1 VSPELTHDEIEDLL
15 GAYALNAVEGSE
27 RAQVERHLERCPRCR
42 AEVADHREVAALLA
56 NGGADAPEGV
66 WQRITDALEE
76 SPPPMRLDLA
86 APGPAPVT
94 APVTDLAAGRRA
106 REERRAAGSLAARV
120 AVMVGAAAAVVIGF
134 LGVQVVRQERLLDDM
149 RATLNEDASLRAANL
164 ALADPDGARAR
175 LESPDGSLAAT
186 AVVLPN
192 GTGYLLAHD
201 LPALDENR
209 TYQLWG
215 AADDVVISLGVL
227 GSNPDDVVPFQA
239 SGPVELL
246 VITDEEAPGVPQSEQ
261 PPLLAGAV

>member
-15 GAYALNAVEGSE
+15 GAYALNAVEDPE

-86 APGPAPVT
+86 APGPA
-94 APVTDLAAGRRA
+94 AVTDLAAGRRA
-106 REERRAAGSLAARV
+106 RQERRAAGSLAARV

-201 LPALDENR
+201 LPALDDTR

-215 AADDVVISLGVL
+215 AADDIVISLGVL
-227 GSNPDDVVPFQA
+227 GANPDDVVPFQA

-261 PPLLAGAV
+261 PPLLAGAI